1 MPLTQELDGWE
12 MKFKNPSEAKKV
24 LDFIS
29 SFDQDS
35 DLKFAGSKEFW
46 EEFLAGK
53 VSKKDLTNVDNV
65 WSLDK

>member
-1 MPLTQELDGWE
+1 M
-12 MKFKNPSEAKKV
+12 

-46 EEFLAGK
+46 EEFLASK